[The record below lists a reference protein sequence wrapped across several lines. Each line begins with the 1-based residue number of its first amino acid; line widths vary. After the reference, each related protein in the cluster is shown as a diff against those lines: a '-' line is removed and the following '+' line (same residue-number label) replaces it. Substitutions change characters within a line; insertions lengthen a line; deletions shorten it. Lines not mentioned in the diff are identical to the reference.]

1 MRCILSESEFVG
13 SRFIVGSHKLVFKV
27 CTSFHQIVEYNFKKK
42 ALDFFC
48 PIVNK
53 CSRKRRRHR
62 LHIGQASTYFLLQST
77 LSLLLL
83 FLLTANP
90 NPSMQMSMLNWGPT
104 IFRLFV
110 SSISSPPTLCA
121 VLELVKEL
129 VVKSQPS
136 FFAILAY
143 IPHIKRNYKTFSHI
157 ATKIT

>member
-1 MRCILSESEFVG
+1 MTKASSIFGSNFLFDGSLENILSKCSELENSKIELPKYYV
-13 SRFIVGSHKLVFKV
+13 
-27 CTSFHQIVEYNFKKK
+27 
-42 ALDFFC
+42 

-121 VLELVKEL
+121 VLELVTEL
-129 VVKSQPS
+129 VTKSQPS
-136 FFAILAY
+136 FFVNLAY
-143 IPHIKRNYKTFSHI
+143 SSHIKQNCITFPNM

>member
-1 MRCILSESEFVG
+1 MNI
-13 SRFIVGSHKLVFKV
+13 
-27 CTSFHQIVEYNFKKK
+27 
-42 ALDFFC
+42 FC

-121 VLELVKEL
+121 VLELVTEL
-129 VVKSQPS
+129 VTKSQPS
-136 FFAILAY
+136 FFVNLAY
-143 IPHIKRNYKTFSHI
+143 SSHIKQNCITFPNM